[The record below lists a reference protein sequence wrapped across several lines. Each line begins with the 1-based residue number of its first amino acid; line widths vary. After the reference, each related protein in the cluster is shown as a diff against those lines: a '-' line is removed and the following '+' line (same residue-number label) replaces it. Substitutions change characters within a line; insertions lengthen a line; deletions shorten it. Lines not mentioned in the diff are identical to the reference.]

1 LQQEKIVMK
10 ARENDAIRHH
20 IRFNGNDIALAA
32 KMLDALSTT
41 IEIVYYLM
49 NRGEE
54 RSFVL
59 MLVTAEK
66 AEVGKILKEQKRDT
80 DILFELDKEE
90 SVYAIICQD
99 TKIDGGYH
107 FGERVM
113 RHLKMKEAQDP
124 YCIELEVRNTTYEI
138 KYIIFKLMETYL
150 QTKKEKRSGEIV
162 YKTIL

>member
-1 LQQEKIVMK
+1 MM
-10 ARENDAIRHH
+10 ARENDATGYHV
-20 IRFNGNDIALAA
+20 RFSGNDITLAA

-66 AEVGKILKEQKRDT
+66 ADVGKILNRQKRDT

-90 SVYAIICQD
+90 SIYVVVCQD
-99 TKIDGGYH
+99 TKIDGAYR

-113 RHLKMKEAQDP
+113 RYLKKNEAQDP
-124 YCIELEVRNTTYEI
+124 YCIELEVRNTTFEI
-138 KYIIFKLMETYL
+138 KYIIFKLIETYL
-150 QTKKEKRSGEIV
+150 ESKKEEKSGEIV